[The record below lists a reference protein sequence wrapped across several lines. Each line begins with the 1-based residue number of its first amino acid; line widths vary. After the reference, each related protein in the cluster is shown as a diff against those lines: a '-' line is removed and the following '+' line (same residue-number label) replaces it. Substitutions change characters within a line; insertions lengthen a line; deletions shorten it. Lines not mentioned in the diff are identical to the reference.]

1 MPCSEYRLT
10 QSLGRIISQKTS
22 VMIQA
27 KEVMPQNVMFVIMSK
42 IASIQDV
49 IKKHLPLFTS
59 IDAIILSSVNP
70 MTLCN
75 LEKVVRERALTT
87 ITINIPCSQEPLQE
101 LVLSIVEM
109 PTCIFSPHIATTQT
123 LCDHISRI
131 IESSHTTPPWSW
143 LSPPMTAPSVS
154 PYSSP
159 TSALAAF
166 CHVQAPL

>member
-1 MPCSEYRLT
+1 MAILPSTQLLQSHKVIFFRFVIQNFILEKYIIKKEDAFLLLLMAFHSPEKMPNPKYRFT

-22 VMIQA
+22 VTIQA

-75 LEKVVRERALTT
+75 LEMVVRE
-87 ITINIPCSQEPLQE
+87 IP
-101 LVLSIVEM
+101 
-109 PTCIFSPHIATTQT
+109 H
-123 LCDHISRI
+123 H
-131 IESSHTTPPWSW
+131 HN
-143 LSPPMTAPSVS
+143 
-154 PYSSP
+154 
-159 TSALAAF
+159 
-166 CHVQAPL
+166 H

>member
-22 VMIQA
+22 VTIQA

-75 LEKVVRERALTT
+75 LEMVVREILTT

-109 PTCIFSPHIATTQT
+109 PTCI
-123 LCDHISRI
+123 
-131 IESSHTTPPWSW
+131 HTTDNNQIARGEWMPRS
-143 LSPPMTAPSVS
+143 TA
-154 PYSSP
+154 SS
-159 TSALAAF
+159 SNLN
-166 CHVQAPL
+166 L

>member
-1 MPCSEYRLT
+1 MLTFLLLLLAFHSPEKVPCPEHRFT

-22 VMIQA
+22 VTIQA
-27 KEVMPQNVMFVIMSK
+27 QEVMFQNVMLVIMHK

-75 LEKVVRERALTT
+75 LEKVVREQSLTT

-109 PTCIFSPHIATTQT
+109 PTCI
-123 LCDHISRI
+123 
-131 IESSHTTPPWSW
+131 HTTDNNQIARGEWMPRS
-143 LSPPMTAPSVS
+143 TA
-154 PYSSP
+154 SS
-159 TSALAAF
+159 SNLN
-166 CHVQAPL
+166 L